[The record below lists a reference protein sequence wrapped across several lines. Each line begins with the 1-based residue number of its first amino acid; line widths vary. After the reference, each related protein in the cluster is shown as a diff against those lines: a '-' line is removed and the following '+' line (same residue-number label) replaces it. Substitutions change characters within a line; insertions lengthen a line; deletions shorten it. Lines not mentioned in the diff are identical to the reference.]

1 MHIVIV
7 SGGSGSRLWPVSRE
21 ANPKPFIKVDEEF
34 SFLQRT
40 FLRGLALPNI
50 ESVTTVTNK
59 ELFFRTEE
67 EYRSLEHHCKLHYIL
82 EPFGRNTAPAIAS
95 AALEIRAKYGD
106 EALMLILPADHLIEN
121 EEKFQEA
128 VSFAAEAA
136 QKGELVTFGIKP
148 TSPDTGF
155 GYIEVTT
162 ESEQSTYNSIKVKRF
177 VEKPDV
183 STAQQYV
190 LSDLFFWNAGM
201 FCFKAGSLLNEL
213 ELHSNDI
220 FQKIIEAY
228 DKSVASNVD
237 NDTLLRL
244 DEETFFNVPDDS
256 IDYAVMEKS
265 SNVSVI
271 PCDLGWKDIGSW
283 AAMADLTPADNY
295 GNRSIGK
302 VEVEESHNCYINS
315 PNRLTAVV
323 GLNDIFVID
332 TPDALLVT
340 HKDKSQSVKKV
351 VAKLKERGGDLHQHH
366 LTVHRPW
373 GTYTV
378 LEGGSNFKIK
388 RIEVKPNASLSLQMH
403 HHRNEHW
410 IVVSGTAK
418 VINGDMDILL
428 RTNESTYIPAGHCHR
443 LSNPGVIPLVMI
455 EVQSGEYLEED
466 DIVRFE
472 DTYGRC

>member
-21 ANPKPFIKVDEEF
+21 ANPKPFIKVDKEF

-40 FLRGLALPNI
+40 FLRSLALPNI

-59 ELFFRTEE
+59 ELFFRTED

-106 EALMLILPADHLIEN
+106 DALMLILPADHLIEN
-121 EEKFQEA
+121 EDKFQEA
-128 VSFAAEAA
+128 VLFAAEAA

-162 ESEQSTYNSIKVKRF
+162 DSEQSTHNSIKVKRF
-177 VEKPDV
+177 VEKPDI

-190 LSDLFFWNAGM
+190 SSDLFYWNAGM
-201 FCFKAGSLLNEL
+201 FCFKSGSLLNEL

-220 FQKIIEAY
+220 FLKIIEAY

-351 VAKLKERGGDLHQHH
+351 VAKLKARGGDLHQHH